1 MIRWIRRAVTA
12 IVMALLC
19 IGLCAQTVFFPR
31 VRADETVLDENGL
44 SALQA
49 IVYDTSSGEI
59 LFRKTNSTGKLYPA
73 STTKLFSAFVAL
85 QYLQP
90 EELITAGDELEFV
103 ADDASLAYIF
113 RGQTLTVS
121 MLVEGMMLPSG
132 NDAAYVLAAGAGRK
146 IAQDPQLNYAEAV
159 HIFVDQMNAT
169 ARELGLHDS
178 HFMNPDGYH
187 VGSHYTSVSDM
198 VRIAELALGNP
209 TIAQHAAILQDD
221 VTYASGE
228 IITWYNTNSL
238 LDPESQ
244 YYRQDACGL
253 KTGLSDNAGHCLV
266 SAFRRD
272 SGYRII
278 AVFGCPDS
286 SSRMQD
292 IHTLLAMFE

>member
-1 MIRWIRRAVTA
+1 MNRLVRLAVTA
-12 IVMALLC
+12 LVMSFLC
-19 IGLCAQTVFFPR
+19 MGLCTEATLFPR
-31 VRADETVLDENGL
+31 VRADEAARDENGL
-44 SALQA
+44 TALQA
-49 IVYDTSSGEI
+49 IVYDTAAEEI
-59 LFRKTNSTGKLYPA
+59 LFEKTNSTGKLYPA

-90 EELITAGDELEFV
+90 GELITAGDELEFV
-103 ADDASLAYIF
+103 ADDASLAFIF

-146 IAQDPQLNYAEAV
+146 IAQDPALNAADAV
-159 HIFVDQMNAT
+159 HVFVNKMNAT
-169 ARELGLHDS
+169 ARELGLNDS

-198 VRIAELALGNP
+198 ARIAELALGNP
-209 TIAQHAAILQDD
+209 VIAQYAATLQDD

-228 IITWYNTNSL
+228 IITWHNTNPL
-238 LDPESQ
+238 LDPDSQ
-244 YYRQDACGL
+244 YYQLEACGL

-266 SAFRRD
+266 AAFRQET
-272 SGYRII
+272 GYRII
-278 AVFGCPDS
+278 GVFGCPDS

-292 IHTLLAMFE
+292 IHILLAMFE